1 MNNDNGEM
9 LVSYHP
15 NRRYTDTPAVG
26 ASYYFDPWQRNCAD
40 GRMKITVATF
50 AAGQNDPVPFP
61 IFALMH
67 VAICNTIPDP
77 FAHAG
82 AGAAYRYALA
92 QAAALY
98 CTWEVSGGPGGGNG
112 RVRFA
117 RLADARACL
126 DSWLELTV
134 FCLAPLHHSR
144 PFELPF
150 DVVCCCHMTPGFC
163 AGFRSWSSHVDVQQ
177 LRRPF
182 GPFHTRFPALSCTT
196 HKSFPPRAKR
206 STWRHPPSSESG
218 CRY

>member
-1 MNNDNGEM
+1 MLWSRLTRRSLGVVHALYRTTSRADYESCTMNDDNGEM
-9 LVSYHP
+9 LVSCHP

-61 IFALMH
+61 IFALLH

-98 CTWEVSGGPGGGNG
+98 CTWEVSGGGWRVKRQGWYGLPALLT
-112 RVRFA
+112 RVRA
-117 RLADARACL
+117 LI
-126 DSWLELTV
+126 
-134 FCLAPLHHSR
+134 
-144 PFELPF
+144 
-150 DVVCCCHMTPGFC
+150 
-163 AGFRSWSSHVDVQQ
+163 AGSS
-177 LRRPF
+177 
-182 GPFHTRFPALSCTT
+182 
-196 HKSFPPRAKR
+196 
-206 STWRHPPSSESG
+206 
-218 CRY
+218 